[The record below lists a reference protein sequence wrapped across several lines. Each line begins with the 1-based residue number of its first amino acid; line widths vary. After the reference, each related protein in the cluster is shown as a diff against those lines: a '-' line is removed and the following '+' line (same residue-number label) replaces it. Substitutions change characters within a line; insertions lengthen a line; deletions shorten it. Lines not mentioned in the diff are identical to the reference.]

1 MKMNK
6 KLLMIGAT
14 LAMSLQ
20 LDSIAMAA
28 NVDGTADVE
37 IVQPLSI
44 TQQLGSGLNF
54 GKVAAGPSAGSVG
67 VDSAG
72 VLSKT
77 GGPAELQIVDDTNAS
92 AGVFDITGENSQLI
106 TVTVPGTASLT
117 PNGGSGGAAMTVTL
131 DSDADATTAL
141 DVTGA
146 ATLTVFGDL
155 AIGADQAPDTYSGTY
170 NVTVFYQ

>member
-6 KLLMIGAT
+6 KLLMVGAT

-20 LDSIAMAA
+20 IDSIAMAA

-44 TQQLGSGLNF
+44 TQQVGSGLNF
-54 GKVAAGPSAGSVG
+54 GKIAAGPSAGSVG
-67 VDSAG
+67 VNSAG

-77 GGPAELQIVDDTNAS
+77 GGPVELQIVDDTNAS
-92 AGVFDITGENSQLI
+92 AGVFDITGENGLLI
-106 TVTVPGTASLT
+106 TVFVPASTSLT
-117 PNGGSGGAAMTVTL
+117 ANGTSGGAAMTVTL
-131 DSDADATTAL
+131 GSDAATTTSL
-141 DVTGA
+141 DAAGA